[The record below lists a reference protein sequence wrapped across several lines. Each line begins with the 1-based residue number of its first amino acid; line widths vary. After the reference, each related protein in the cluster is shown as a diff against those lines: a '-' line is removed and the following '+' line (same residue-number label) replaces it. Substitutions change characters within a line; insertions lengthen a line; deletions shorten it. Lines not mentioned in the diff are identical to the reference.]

1 MYINTFSAVFVGMLQ
16 RSVEA
21 NGLYTHYMKV
31 SEFLKHNGLYNK
43 FSRWLRVDNELKSIP
58 QCPSNNASKIQTY
71 DPFRTSSTCEDNNI
85 NSLNSVHRLCK
96 SSTVPQY
103 GLVKVYSKCPMT
115 IGSTHLISAS
125 VSSLTISGRTRK
137 RLVMC
142 CGEEDQTHAAYQLR
156 EMLLRQQCCSELN

>member
-1 MYINTFSAVFVGMLQ
+1 MFVGVLQ

-31 SEFLKHNGLYNK
+31 SEFIKHNGLYNK
-43 FSRWLRVDNELKSIP
+43 FSRWLRVDSELKSIP
-58 QCPSNNASKIQTY
+58 QCPSNNTSIILTY
-71 DPFRTSSTCEDNNI
+71 DPFQTSSTCEDKK
-85 NSLNSVHRLCK
+85 SLVHGVCK

-115 IGSTHLISAS
+115 LGSTHLISAS
-125 VSSLTISGRTRK
+125 ISSLTISGRTRK

-156 EMLLRQQCCSELN
+156 EMLLRQQCCSGLN